1 MADETYVNR
10 PKGDPYAGALRPVA
24 QTMAPKLSFKAG
36 GREERVDLRDKF
48 GPVIDQ
54 GELNSCTCC
63 ATVAAVEYLLAKR
76 DGRWQKL
83 SPLFVYFHARKISGM
98 EMVNAPIL
106 AAHAPAA
113 LLAWGVCD
121 DDNWPYDLNRFALP
135 PPADAY
141 LSASKLQAVQFARL
155 GSTEE
160 VKASLS
166 SGIPAMFGSD
176 IPRGYY
182 QEAERTGAM
191 PELGKADG
199 PPSGHAMLIVG
210 YDDRAKHW
218 IVRNSVGE
226 RFGDKGYVR
235 IPYSVF
241 DKHVWNEDVWAV
253 GELEKMGQRTLIDG
267 TVREAVDHFQRNG
280 AAQTQSAMQALR
292 KEIGEDLTKR
302 TDDAKLS
309 FRERLR
315 EQERQLEEKR
325 KKDKPPGQ

>member
-1 MADETYVNR
+1 MAEETYTNR

-24 QTMAPKLSFKAG
+24 QQIAPKLSFKAG
-36 GREERVDLRDKF
+36 GREERVDLREKF
-48 GPVIDQ
+48 GPVMNQ
-54 GELNSCTCC
+54 GELNSCACC

-83 SPLFVYFHARKISGM
+83 SPMFVYFHARKISGM
-98 EMVNAPIL
+98 EMLNAPLL

-113 LLAWGVCD
+113 LMAWGVCD
-121 DDNWPYDLNRFALP
+121 DDHWPYDMNRFATP

-141 LSASKLQAVQFARL
+141 ISASKMQAVQFARL
-155 GSTEE
+155 GSVEE
-160 VKASLS
+160 IKASLS
-166 SGIPAMFGSD
+166 AGIPAMFGSD

-182 QEAERTGAM
+182 LEAAQTGAM

-226 RFGDKGYVR
+226 RFGDLGYVR

-241 DKHVWNEDVWAV
+241 EKHVWNEDVWAI

-267 TVREAVDHFQRNG
+267 TVRQAVEEIQRNG

-292 KEIGEDLTKR
+292 KEIGEELTKR

-315 EQERQLEEKR
+315 EQEKQLEEKR

>member
-10 PKGDPYAGALRPVA
+10 VKGDPYAGALRPVA
-24 QTMAPKLSFKAG
+24 QMVAPKLAFKAG
-36 GREERVDLRDKF
+36 GREERVDLRSTF

-54 GELNSCTCC
+54 DELNSCACC

-76 DGRWQKL
+76 EGRWLKL
-83 SPLFVYFHARKISGM
+83 SPMFVYYNARKISGT
-98 EMVNAPIL
+98 EMMNAPLL

-113 LLAWGVCD
+113 LLAWGVCGD
-121 DDNWPYDLNRFALP
+121 EHWPYDLNNFMRP
-135 PPADAY
+135 PPQEAY
-141 LSASKLQAVQFARL
+141 LKASALQAVQFARL
-155 GSTEE
+155 GSIDEI
-160 VKASLS
+160 KASLS
-166 SGIPAMFGSD
+166 AGIPAMFGSD

-182 QEAERTGAM
+182 QEAERTGTM
-191 PELGKADG
+191 PELGQASG

-253 GELEKMGQRTLIDG
+253 GELEKLGQRTLIDG

-280 AAQTQSAMQALR
+280 AAQTESAMQALR
-292 KEIGEDLTKR
+292 KEIGEELTKR